1 MLIII
6 NFKNYKKGKQV
17 LDLAIKIQKYL
28 PNSIVAV
35 PSPEIKEVSSKTKL
49 KVYSQYYYNNTNS
62 GTLLNHSEHKLSFSV
77 LKKQVEVCKKLKLK
91 TLVFASNINEAR
103 RIMKLKPTMLAYE
116 DSKLIG
122 TGKSITSYKTNE
134 VKEFAKL
141 LKGKKIIPL
150 CGAGI
155 SNKEDIQEARRLGCK
170 GVVISSAI
178 ANSKFPNK
186 ILKSISE

>member
-1 MLIII
+1 MLIVI

-17 LDLAIKIQKYL
+17 LDLASKIQKYL
-28 PNSIVAV
+28 PYSIVAV
-35 PSPEIKEVSSKTKL
+35 PSPEIKDVSSKTRL
-49 KVYSQYYYNNTNS
+49 KVYSQYYYNGKNS
-62 GTLLNHSEHKLSFSV
+62 GTLLNHSDHKLAFSE
-77 LKKQVEVCKKLKLK
+77 LKKEIGVCKKIGLK
-91 TLVFASNINEAR
+91 TLVFASSLSQAR
-103 RIMKLKPTMLAYE
+103 KIIKLKPTMLAYE
-116 DSKLIG
+116 DPKLIG

-134 VKEFAKL
+134 VKLFVKL

-155 SNKEDIQEARRLGCK
+155 SSKEDILEAKKLGCK

-178 ANSKFPNK
+178 ANSKFPDK